1 MNKYSVP
8 RIAFINKMDR
18 TGADFYGAVE
28 DIKNKLNGNPHPIYL
43 PIGAEDQLKGL
54 IDLVTMKA
62 FVYDENDPQGVRV
75 RHCRNPRRI

>member
-28 DIKNKLNGNPHPIYL
+28 DIKTKLNGNPHPIYL
-43 PIGAEDQLKGL
+43 PIGSEGTVTGVDDIGTIHVKWDCGSSLGVVYPEDKCE
-54 IDLVTMKA
+54 II
-62 FVYDENDPQGVRV
+62 Y
-75 RHCRNPRRI
+75 